1 MENLYEPEP
10 SPIDLG
16 QFVLRH
22 RGKVLITFVIGMALT
37 LAYLSLAKRVFQSEA
52 KLLVR
57 NGRETITLDPTATTG
72 QYVAV
77 GESRDSEMHAVEEL
91 LTSRGL
97 AEKIVDRFGPARILE
112 KRAGTRSVGERLSWL
127 DAYNLNPLR
136 VYSIRDKAVKALGK
150 NLGVSA
156 GKKSNV
162 LSVSYKSEDPELAH
176 DVLEALLVT
185 AREDH
190 LRVHRT
196 SGSQQFFE
204 SQRGLLSGE
213 LGQQEQ
219 QLRQFKDDHG
229 LATLAV
235 QRQKNNV
242 GPAKCT

>member
-10 SPIDLG
+10 LPAELG
-16 QFVLRH
+16 QFIFRH
-22 RGKVLITFVIGMALT
+22 RGKVVATFALGIALT
-37 LAYLSLAKRVFQSEA
+37 LAYLSLAKRLFQSEA

-77 GESRDSEMHAVEEL
+77 GESRESDMHAVEEL
-91 LTSRGL
+91 LGSRGL
-97 AEKIVDRFGPARILE
+97 AEKIVDQFGPVRILE
-112 KRAGTRSVGERLSWL
+112 KKSGSGSLGDRLSWL

-162 LSVSYKSEDPELAH
+162 LSVSYKAEDPQLAH
-176 DVLEALLVT
+176 DVLEALLVM

-196 SGSQQFFE
+196 SRSQQFFE
-204 SQRGLLSGE
+204 NQRELL
-213 LGQQEQ
+213 
-219 QLRQFKDDHG
+219 
-229 LATLAV
+229 
-235 QRQKNNV
+235 
-242 GPAKCT
+242 